1 MQIQVINLV
10 FILTGV
16 ALAAIARVWLP
27 TVPELGMVGTFLIG
41 LGIKRFGDV
50 NPPTP
55 PTPPPSGG
63 AASCNL

>member
-1 MQIQVINLV
+1 MPMAQLTNLI
-10 FILTGV
+10 FILVGV

-50 NPPTP
+50 PVTSLPL
-55 PTPPPSGG
+55 PPPGG
-63 AASCNL
+63 ERR